1 MDVQVG
7 AIERGLEMCSNKID
21 KNIPPNQGFCAT
33 LYDDI
38 NRHPHLEVVYKLP
51 QI

>member
-21 KNIPPNQGFCAT
+21 KNIPPN
-33 LYDDI
+33 
-38 NRHPHLEVVYKLP
+38 
-51 QI
+51 